1 MCIAIVGQSANF
13 KNIVLNTK
21 GLLQSIVDSNPD
33 GVGVMFA
40 ADDGAPTAVKLLSGK
55 EDTVGAWLEEV
66 LPDDDRLVGFHARFT
81 THGADTLDNC
91 HPYAVDGGY
100 LLHNGVLSI
109 GNDLDSQRSDTWHYC
124 RAFLDGT
131 LHGIVAAPQG
141 LQLLGDHI
149 GQSNRFV
156 ILDKTGR
163 MHIVNKHTGVEYENL
178 WFANTYAWD
187 VSTLDPTFRRWTN
200 AFYMGGDPRKAG
212 STWRGRLSSAYD
224 KYDVYD
230 EYESVEDYLE
240 ARDGGGSGSGSGSG
254 EGGVPTLDDYR
265 DSDGSLAYLLSENEE
280 YLAYMLE
287 EFGGRELVSAL
298 YEELGAPSLSR
309 AVLAQIAAGDED
321 AYTAACE
328 HLVYGNLIE
337 VNALVESDKATLLA
351 DALIYGVEFE
361 WGAAPGIDVQ
371 TLGDEEVAA
380 LGDYEYTDEEDTF
393 ATHETVL
400 T

>member
-40 ADDGAPTAVKLLSGK
+40 ADDGAPTAVKLLSDK
-55 EDTVGAWLEEV
+55 EDIVGAWLEEV

-81 THGADTLDNC
+81 THGGDTLDNC

-109 GNDLDSQRSDTWHYC
+109 GNDLDKQRSDTWHYC
-124 RAFLDGT
+124 RTFLDGT

-149 GQSNRFV
+149 GKSNRFV

-163 MHIVNKHTGVEYENL
+163 MHIVNKHTGVEYEGL

-187 VSTLDPTFRRWTN
+187 VSTLDPTFHRWTN
-200 AFYMGGDPRKAG
+200 AYYMGGDPRKAG
-212 STWRGRLSSAYD
+212 SAWRGHLSTT
-224 KYDVYD
+224 YD

-240 ARDGGGSGSGSGSG
+240 ARKGGGSGSGEDGM
-254 EGGVPTLDDYR
+254 PTPDDYR

-280 YLAYMLE
+280 YLAYLLE
-287 EFGGRELVSAL
+287 ELGGRELVSAL
-298 YEELGAPSLSR
+298 YEELGAPSLTR
-309 AVLAQIAAGDED
+309 AVLAQIAAEDDD

-328 HLVYGNLIE
+328 HLVCGNLIE
-337 VNALVESDKATLLA
+337 VNALVESDNAVLLA
-351 DALIYGVEFE
+351 DALIYGVE

-380 LGDYEYTDEEDTF
+380 LGDHEYADEEDTF
-393 ATHETVL
+393 ATHETML

>member
-21 GLLQSIVDSNPD
+21 GLLRSIVDSNPD

-40 ADDGAPTAVKLLSGK
+40 ADDGAPTAVKLLSDK
-55 EDTVGAWLEEV
+55 EDIVGAWLEEV

-212 STWRGRLSSAYD
+212 STRRGRLSSAYD
-224 KYDVYD
+224 EYYDC
-230 EYESVEDYLE
+230 ELVEDYLE
-240 ARDGGGSGSGSGSG
+240 ASNGGGSGSG
-254 EGGVPTLDDYR
+254 EGGGPTLDDYR

-321 AYTAACE
+321 AFTAACE
-328 HLVYGNLIE
+328 HLVHGNLIE
-337 VNALVESDKATLLA
+337 VNALVESDKAMLLA
-351 DALIYGVEFE
+351 DALIYGVE
-361 WGAAPGIDVQ
+361 WGDAPDIDVQ
-371 TLGDEEVAA
+371 TLGD
-380 LGDYEYTDEEDTF
+380 YEYADEEDTF
-393 ATHETVL
+393 ATHETML

>member
-1 MCIAIVGQSANF
+1 MCIIIQGQSANL

-21 GLLQSIVDSNPD
+21 GLLASVVDSNPD
-33 GVGVMFA
+33 GVGIMFTG
-40 ADDGAPTAVKLLSGK
+40 DDGALTVQKLLSDK
-55 EDTVGAWLEEV
+55 EDTVGAWLESA
-66 LPDDDRLVGFHARFT
+66 LPDDSRPVALHARFT
-81 THGADTLDNC
+81 THGDNSEDNT
-91 HPYAVDGGY
+91 HPYDVDGGY
-100 LLHNGVLSI
+100 LMHNGVLRI
-109 GNDLDSQRSDTWHYC
+109 GNDLDKQRSDTWHYC
-124 RAFLDGT
+124 RMFLDGA

-156 ILDKTGR
+156 ILDKMGR

-212 STWRGRLSSAYD
+212 RTWRGHLSPT
-224 KYDVYD
+224 YD
-230 EYESVEDYLE
+230 EYESVEGYLE
-240 ARDGGGSGSGSGSG
+240 AHKGGGSG
-254 EGGVPTLDDYR
+254 EDDMPTLDDYR
-265 DSDGSLAYLLSENEE
+265 DSDGSLAHLLSENEE
-280 YLAYMLE
+280 YLAYLLE
-287 EFGGRELVSAL
+287 DFGGRELVSAL
-298 YEELGAPSLSR
+298 YEELGAPSLTR

-328 HLVYGNLIE
+328 HLVHGNLIE
-337 VNALVESDKATLLA
+337 VDALVDSDKATILA
-351 DALIYGVEFE
+351 DALIYGVE
-361 WGAAPGIDVQ
+361 WGDAPGIDVQ

-380 LGDYEYTDEEDTF
+380 LGDYEYADYEYADEEDTF
-393 ATHETVL
+393 ATHETML

>member
-1 MCIAIVGQSANF
+1 MCIIIQGQSANL

-21 GLLQSIVDSNPD
+21 GLLASVVEQNPD
-33 GVGVMFA
+33 GVGIMFA
-40 ADDGAPTAVKLLSGK
+40 GDDGALTVQKLLSDK
-55 EDTVGAWLEEV
+55 EDTVGAWLESA
-66 LPDDDRLVGFHARFT
+66 LPDDSRPVALHARFT
-81 THGADTLDNC
+81 THGADTLDNT
-91 HPYAVDGGY
+91 HPYDVDGGY
-100 LLHNGVLSI
+100 LMHNGVLSI
-109 GNDLDSQRSDTWHYC
+109 GNDLDRQRSDTWHYC
-124 RAFLDGT
+124 RTFLDGT

-224 KYDVYD
+224 EYYD
-230 EYESVEDYLE
+230 YELVEDYLE
-240 ARDGGGSGSGSGSG
+240 ASNGGGSGSG

-328 HLVYGNLIE
+328 HLVHGNLIE
-337 VNALVESDKATLLA
+337 VNALVESDKAMLLA
-351 DALIYGVEFE
+351 DALIYGVE
-361 WGAAPGIDVQ
+361 WGGAPDIDVQ
-371 TLGDEEVAA
+371 TLGD
-380 LGDYEYTDEEDTF
+380 YEYADEEDTF
-393 ATHETVL
+393 ATHETML